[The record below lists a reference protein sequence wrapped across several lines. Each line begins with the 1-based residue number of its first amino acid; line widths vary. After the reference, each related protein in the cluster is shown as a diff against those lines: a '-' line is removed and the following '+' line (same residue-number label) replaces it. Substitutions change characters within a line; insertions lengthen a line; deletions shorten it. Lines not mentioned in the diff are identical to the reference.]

1 MQSIEFT
8 ITGTMPILFGK
19 EPQAYEE
26 SPDKAKGRQS
36 KDLTPVQIA
45 KLHLHIVRI
54 EKAEVIVIPAHSLRK
69 SLQYVTG
76 MALGRSPRQGWGKLV
91 KGGVIIEPAYMPIDP
106 QDWTLDIRRAGT
118 KGGSSGTKLY
128 RPRFDIWS
136 VSGIVSYDDKHL
148 EGDQIR
154 DLFDYAGRY
163 DGLGSYR
170 IGTGGPFG
178 SFKVTVWLEG

>member
-8 ITGTMPILFGK
+8 ITGSMPILFGK

-26 SPDKAKGRQS
+26 SADKANGRKT

-45 KLHLHIVRI
+45 MLHHHTARNG
-54 EKAEVIVIPAHSLRK
+54 KADVIVIPAHSLRK

-91 KGGVIIEPAYMPIDP
+91 KGGVIIEPAYLPLDP
-106 QDWTLDIRRAGT
+106 QDWTLDIRRVGT
-118 KGGSSGTKLY
+118 KGPGTGSKLY
-128 RPRFDIWS
+128 RPRHDVWS

-148 EGDQIR
+148 EGNQIR

-178 SFKVTVWLEG
+178 SFKVTSWQGG